1 MRNPPIAKSE
11 YCKEVVTFSGFIDFS
26 YISSVVL
33 ASSFIVSLS
42 QNIGIGIACSVSVIK
57 SSCSF
62 GVSKKLTVTLV
73 FHSKMTTCGQNY
85 VSSVLLIGQ
94 FRAFYLERA
103 VFTLQFLAI
112 LAKKR
117 VNTKTE
123 GLKAFSIV
131 DNRSGSWLID
141 YIRNVLDV
149 VWFKSIQNFEEKVRA
164 REEMWR

>member
-57 SSCSF
+57 SSWSF

-103 VFTLQFLAI
+103 VFTLKF